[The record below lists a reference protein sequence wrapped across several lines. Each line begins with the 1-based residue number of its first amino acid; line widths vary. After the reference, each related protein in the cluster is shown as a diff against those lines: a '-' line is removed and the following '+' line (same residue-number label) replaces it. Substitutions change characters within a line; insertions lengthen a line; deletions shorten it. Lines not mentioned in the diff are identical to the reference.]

1 MLAAIVED
9 EVVAVAPDSS
19 QGGGG
24 VREGQRGLEEAE
36 EPEAEVAGV
45 DEPLL
50 GERVDPGE
58 EVFVDSV
65 DQQVVG
71 VEVGRRSTITV
82 FRYSRPSPHHCGT
95 SRRLSWKSK
104 RRRCS
109 SPTVR
114 VGWVWK

>member
-1 MLAAIVED
+1 MLAAIVEE
-9 EVVAVAPDSS
+9 EVVAGAPDSS

-36 EPEAEVAGV
+36 EPEVAGV

-50 GERVDPGE
+50 GERVDPGG

-82 FRYSRPSPHHCGT
+82 SAYSRPSPHHCGT
-95 SRRLSWKSK
+95 SRRLSWKWK
-104 RRRCS
+104 WWGCS